1 MGILHQN
8 IPDDLLNDFNNAA
21 REKFGDKKGTKR
33 SALLEA
39 ISDWVKKANNVSKA
53 RK

>member
-1 MGILHQN
+1 MAVLHQN
-8 IPDDLLNDFNNAA
+8 IPDDLLSEFSETA
-21 REKFGDKKGTKR
+21 REKFGDKKGAKH

-39 ISDWVKKANNVSKA
+39 IREWLTNQKNSPKA